1 MKIPVI
7 GTAIVNGVH
16 WLQRL
21 LDSVDYPVENFVIFN
36 NNGKG
41 EITEELDKIANTS
54 HPLIDKIY
62 VCHLPHNLGVS
73 CVWNMVIKSF
83 VNAPYWI
90 ICNHDIA
97 FTPNLLN
104 SFFCSKA

>member
-41 EITEELDKIANTS
+41 EITEKDHKVVKAEIKIMGTS
-54 HPLIDKIY
+54 VNGAVSLLIMASNSLVVWVSFSTKSHLLTKMTIPFLFFSASQKI
-62 VCHLPHNLGVS
+62 
-73 CVWNMVIKSF
+73 F
-83 VNAPYWI
+83 
-90 ICNHDIA
+90 
-97 FTPNLLN
+97 
-104 SFFCSKA
+104 

>member
-21 LDSVDYPVENFVIFN
+21 LDSVDYPVENFVVFN

-54 HPLIDKIY
+54 HPLIDKIT
-62 VCHLPHNLGVS
+62 VCHLPANIGLPGVF
-73 CVWNMVIKSF
+73 NMVIKCYLNVLIQSF
-83 VNAPYWI
+83 EY
-90 ICNHDIA
+90 
-97 FTPNLLN
+97 
-104 SFFCSKA
+104 

>member
-41 EITEELDKIANTS
+41 EITEELDKIASIMIQYLNQTES
-54 HPLIDKIY
+54 PLREHLSDKIIPPL
-62 VCHLPHNLGVS
+62 C
-73 CVWNMVIKSF
+73 IKGT
-83 VNAPYWI
+83 I
-90 ICNHDIA
+90 
-97 FTPNLLN
+97 
-104 SFFCSKA
+104 K